1 MSRLERYGRRRSQT
15 RAQRT
20 LSVEDQ
26 STKESAAG
34 ELPPRN
40 NKHRSTKQQLT
51 KLYYQFLIVFFIGLV
66 AGLLIYG
73 YGMLDNRLK

>member
-15 RAQRT
+15 RVQRA

-66 AGLLIYG
+66 VGLLVYG